1 MLNLKELMPLLWAL
15 FLINP
20 LTGLGQSEVL
30 KIGAASIVISPE
42 LNSWV
47 QGAGVPKKATK
58 VRDDLEAN
66 GLYLSKG
73 GFQVLLV
80 SCDLVG
86 MEPALNIRLREAMG
100 VATGIMPRDILI
112 SSTHTHGGP
121 SLVKTNY
128 LMPLDTAYIES
139 LIPRMVSMAKEA
151 VKNAVPGKIGW
162 AEGKAQIG
170 YNRRLTWADGT
181 HSMHGD
187 AGRADF
193 AGLEGPDDPQ
203 HLALFAADLKGN
215 LLSILYHNTTHP
227 TIFYADGV
235 FSSDFP
241 GEVRK
246 TFRENFTDNI
256 PVLFLNGAQGD
267 ISMENMLD
275 KKAESDEEKMARI
288 TELVVRE
295 TMRLY
300 KTITYETNPKLAHEY
315 HDLKVK
321 VRLPDTGTLIKSQ
334 EILERIDEGEPI
346 RGMEMIMA
354 FGTVHLQRTFGENP
368 FDVLPVHALKIGE
381 LAVVTQPCE
390 LFSQFGLDIK
400 RRSPGKSTIVVGM
413 TDGYNGYCPTI
424 YGLLGG
430 GIPAPP

>member
-1 MLNLKELMPLLWAL
+1 MLKLKELMPLLWAL

-128 LMPLDTAYIES
+128 LMPLDTAYMES

-151 VKNAVPGKIGW
+151 VKNAVPGKVGW
-162 AEGKAQIG
+162 AEGKA
-170 YNRRLTWADGT
+170 
-181 HSMHGD
+181 
-187 AGRADF
+187 
-193 AGLEGPDDPQ
+193 
-203 HLALFAADLKGN
+203 
-215 LLSILYHNTTHP
+215 
-227 TIFYADGV
+227 
-235 FSSDFP
+235 
-241 GEVRK
+241 
-246 TFRENFTDNI
+246 
-256 PVLFLNGAQGD
+256 
-267 ISMENMLD
+267 
-275 KKAESDEEKMARI
+275 
-288 TELVVRE
+288 
-295 TMRLY
+295 
-300 KTITYETNPKLAHEY
+300 
-315 HDLKVK
+315 
-321 VRLPDTGTLIKSQ
+321 
-334 EILERIDEGEPI
+334 
-346 RGMEMIMA
+346 
-354 FGTVHLQRTFGENP
+354 
-368 FDVLPVHALKIGE
+368 
-381 LAVVTQPCE
+381 
-390 LFSQFGLDIK
+390 
-400 RRSPGKSTIVVGM
+400 
-413 TDGYNGYCPTI
+413 
-424 YGLLGG
+424 
-430 GIPAPP
+430 